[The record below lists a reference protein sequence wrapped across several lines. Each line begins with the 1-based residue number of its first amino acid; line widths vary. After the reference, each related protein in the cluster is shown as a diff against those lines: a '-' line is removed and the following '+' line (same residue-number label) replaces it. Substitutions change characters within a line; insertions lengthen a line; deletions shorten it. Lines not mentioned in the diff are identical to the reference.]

1 MTEVH
6 VFGVVEAVVG
16 APSEARTIAHG
27 DVAAVVSDSHS
38 GEISAAALLRMHARL
53 LEEIAGAATV
63 LPVRFGTV
71 MADDRAVVDEFLAP
85 SHDALAAQLAAMSGK
100 VQLTVK
106 GFYDEEVLLRGVV
119 EASPAIARLRERVH
133 AVSEAAGY
141 YDRIRL
147 GELVSAEVER
157 ARARDTAF
165 VLERLEPLAAD
176 ASQEPPSTQD
186 SAVNAAFLVERPRI
200 DEFSQ
205 AVVKLG
211 EELGSRMRLRY
222 VGPLPPYSFAR
233 DDASRGAGAW
243 A

>member
-6 VFGVVEAVVG
+6 VFGVVEAAVG
-16 APSEARTIAHG
+16 APSEARAIAHRE
-27 DVAAVVSDSHS
+27 VAAVVSDAQS
-38 GEISAAALLRMHARL
+38 GQIAAAALLRTHARL
-53 LEEIAGAATV
+53 LEDIAGRATV

-71 MADDRAVVDEFLAP
+71 MADDRAVVEEFLAP
-85 SHDALAAQLAAMSGK
+85 SHDALAAQLAAMAGK

-106 GFYDEEVLLRGVV
+106 GFYDEDVLLRGVV
-119 EASPAIARLRERVH
+119 DASPAIARLRERVR
-133 AVSEAAGY
+133 ARSEAAGY

-157 ARARDTAF
+157 ARARDTAL

-176 ASQEPPSTQD
+176 ATREPPSTHD

-205 AVVKLG
+205 AVGRLG
-211 EELGSRMRLRY
+211 EELGGRMRLRY
-222 VGPLPPYSFAR
+222 VGPQPPYSFAG
-233 DDASRGAGAW
+233 DDASREAGAW